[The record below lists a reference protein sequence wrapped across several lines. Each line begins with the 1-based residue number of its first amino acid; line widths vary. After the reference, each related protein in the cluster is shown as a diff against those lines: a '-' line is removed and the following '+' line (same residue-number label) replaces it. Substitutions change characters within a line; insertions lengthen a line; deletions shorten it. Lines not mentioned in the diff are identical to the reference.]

1 MAYTNISAAALPTL
15 MADDDQRG
23 RMVALRVL
31 VKDWAQVAAASATG
45 SETSVR
51 VTPMNTSPTSAAAA
65 LPLAPLALPMN
76 GATMSPTPFKM
87 QLLKW
92 VGNKQRF
99 GHEIGGYFPATYRR
113 YYEPFLGSGGVL
125 AVIQPHTALGS
136 DGFKPLAAIWI
147 TLQSDPTLLIAW
159 YGERYSMLKRAK
171 DRVQA
176 YEEIKAAYNESP
188 NPADL
193 LFLSR
198 ACYGGVIRFRL
209 DGFMSTPIGVHNP
222 ISPESFERRVHEW
235 HIRTSGANFAH
246 MDYRE
251 AIGHAGPEDIIYCD
265 PPYVDTQSILYGAQR
280 FSLDDLFLAIG
291 MRRNAE

>member
-1 MAYTNISAAALPTL
+1 
-15 MADDDQRG
+15 
-23 RMVALRVL
+23 
-31 VKDWAQVAAASATG
+31 
-45 SETSVR
+45 
-51 VTPMNTSPTSAAAA
+51 
-65 LPLAPLALPMN
+65 MN

-136 DGFKPLAAIWI
+136 DGFKPLAEIWI

-159 YGERYSMLKRAK
+159 YSERYSMFKRAN

-222 ISPESFERRVHEW
+222 ISPESFERRVHDW
-235 HIRTSGANFAH
+235 HVRTSGANFAH

-251 AIGHAGPEDIIYCD
+251 AIGQAGPEDIIYCD

-291 MRRNAE
+291 DAKECGAKVALSIDGSKKSGKKEVQLELPTGLFEREAQVKCGYSHLRRFQLEGQTMKNEIVTDRLLLTW